1 MDKTNLSQDGIGR
14 SLLEPSYLPFSG
26 LMKRQVSDGA
36 FALGARLAGREGV
49 VSSFCPGPLPMR
61 KTLLNLAV
69 ATLINAPVVAAG
81 WLAQKSLVRGLTFGR
96 LLGCSMTLEALMPQS
111 VRDVG
116 KGSPCDYWRNRS
128 RDAEHFTRPRRKKSS
143 Q

>member
-14 SLLEPSYLPFSG
+14 SLLEPFYLPFSR

-36 FALGARLAGREGV
+36 FALGTKLAGREGV
-49 VSSFCPGPLPMR
+49 VSPFCAGLLPMR
-61 KTLLNLAV
+61 KTLLNLSV

-81 WLAQKSLVRGLTFGR
+81 RLAQKSLTRGLTFGR
-96 LLGCSMTLEALMPQS
+96 FLSQS
-111 VRDVG
+111 VRDAG
-116 KGSPCDYWRNRS
+116 KGSPCGYWRNRS
-128 RDAEHFTRPRRKKSS
+128 RDAEHFTRPRRRKSS

>member
-14 SLLEPSYLPFSG
+14 SLLGPSYLPLSQ

-49 VSSFCPGPLPMR
+49 GSPFCPGTLPMR

-96 LLGCSMTLEALMPQS
+96 LLGCSITLEALMPQS

-116 KGSPCDYWRNRS
+116 KGSPCGYWRNSS
-128 RDAEHFTRPRRKKSS
+128 RDAEHFTRPRRSKSS